1 MDWSR
6 LTAAIS
12 SELLSFDEAADVML
26 ARSHSAGGT
35 PRTLAAGGAAS
46 AAGERGSGEITS
58 PRSPGGE
65 RLEINSGVCGPSAVV
80 SRAWQ
85 HACGQ
90 PARSF
95 QR

>member
-26 ARSHSAGGT
+26 ARSHSAGGA
-35 PRTLAAGGAAS
+35 PLTLAAGGGGGAPAAV
-46 AAGERGSGEITS
+46 GERGGGEVTS

-65 RLEINSGVCGPSAVV
+65 RLEINSGGLLPLCAAAAAGPV
-80 SRAWQ
+80 RRCQ
-85 HACGQ
+85 
-90 PARSF
+90 
-95 QR
+95 